1 VPAASGGGGA
11 HGRHYLGVP
20 FGFTATSGPLTGSE
34 RYTPA
39 VAQTGRPGSGGVAH
53 RTPVDLPTRG
63 LRTAPLGLACAG
75 VALLT
80 WLLIAPR
87 TPDLAAAAYRLDLFK
102 HVGLALYDEHWYGG
116 HDLPGYSVLFPPL
129 AWLLGLRAVGALSV
143 LVSVRCF
150 ERLTLA
156 AYGPS
161 ARWASIAFALAAVGD
176 VWIGRLAFALGL
188 SFALAS
194 VLAFSHRRTASAA
207 LLAVM
212 CAAASPVAG
221 VLLALAALSHA
232 LSRRSPRPL
241 LVLAA
246 PAAVVVL
253 ALAGLFPEGGSEP
266 YPIVSFG
273 ATALVVVAFA
283 CALPAGNGGLRLGAL
298 VYLAACLIFLLVS
311 TPMGSNIE
319 RYGVLLAG
327 PLLICAVMR
336 ARGGA
341 DGLLAR
347 GSEDGVATRGGGKVV
362 ETAWDGSEAGEVAWD
377 RTEAG
382 EATRD
387 GRRAGEVARDD
398 ASPGISRAAT
408 AAAVLV
414 VCVWAVWAGWGP
426 VRETIA
432 VAGNPS
438 TKGPYYAPVERF
450 LAEHAQAPV
459 RLEVPLTRTHWETA
473 ELAPRVS
480 LARGWEKQLDVRY
493 DSVLLSSSLSAASYE
508 RWLRAQAVSYVA
520 LPDVQLDPSS
530 AREGKLIRA
539 GLPGLREVF
548 SSRHWRI
555 YAVRAPLP
563 LASGP
568 GRLTALGHDSFALS
582 VNAPGTFLVRVHYTP
597 YWTITSGGGCVSRG
611 AGGWTSVD
619 AQTRGRVLVRA
630 SFSLSRALGDGRSCS
645 RG

>member
-1 VPAASGGGGA
+1 
-11 HGRHYLGVP
+11 
-20 FGFTATSGPLTGSE
+20 
-34 RYTPA
+34 
-39 VAQTGRPGSGGVAH
+39 
-53 RTPVDLPTRG
+53 
-63 LRTAPLGLACAG
+63 LRAAPLGLACAV
-75 VALLT
+75 VALLA
-80 WLLIAPR
+80 WLIVAPR

-102 HVGLALYDEHWYGG
+102 HVGLAVYDEHWYGG

-150 ERLTLA
+150 EALTGA
-156 AYGPS
+156 VYGSS
-161 ARWASIAFALAAVGD
+161 ARWASVAFALAAVGD

-194 VLAFSHRRTASAA
+194 ALAFSRRRSALA
-207 LLAVM
+207 GLLAVM

-221 VLLALAALSHA
+221 VLLALAALSDA
-232 LSRRSPRPL
+232 LWRRSPRAL

-246 PAAVVVL
+246 PALVVVL

-266 YPIVSFG
+266 FPIVSFG
-273 ATALVVVAFA
+273 ATVLVSLAFA
-283 CALPAGNGGLRLGAL
+283 CALPPCNGSLRFGAL
-298 VYLAACLIFLLVS
+298 LYVAVCLVFLLVS

-327 PLLICAVMR
+327 PLLICAVGR

-341 DGLLAR
+341 AGLLAL
-347 GSEDGVATRGGGKVV
+347 
-362 ETAWDGSEAGEVAWD
+362 DGSEAAEATQDGSEGGQAAWD
-377 RTEAG
+377 GA
-382 EATRD
+382 AT
-387 GRRAGEVARDD
+387 GA
-398 ASPGISRAAT
+398 SRAARARLP
-408 AAAVLV
+408 AAKSRLGTVTAVLAV
-414 VCVWAVWAGWGP
+414 ALWAVWAGWGP
-426 VRETIA
+426 VRETLA

-438 TKGPYYAPVERF
+438 TNGAYYAPVERF
-450 LAEHAQAPV
+450 LAEHARTPV

-493 DSVLLSSSLSAASYE
+493 DSVLLSPSLDAASYE
-508 RWLRAQAVSYVA
+508 RWLRSQAVAYVA
-520 LPDVQLDPSS
+520 LPDVELDPSS

-555 YAVRAPLP
+555 YAVRAPQP
-563 LASGP
+563 LAAGP
-568 GRLTALGHDSFALS
+568 GRLTALGHESFALS
-582 VNAPGTFLVRVHYTP
+582 VSAPGSFLVRVRYTP

-611 AGGWTSVD
+611 PGGWTRVD
-619 AQTRGRVLVRA
+619 ASTRARLRVRA
-630 SFSLSRALGDGRSCS
+630 SFSLSRALSPGRSCS